1 MTAQREQQEQIQQL
15 SNDNVEN
22 FAAAS
27 AERTYRSEQIEVKVA
42 RVEEKIDAL
51 RERFSE
57 TSDALLT
64 LIKDHS
70 EADAKALAAQL
81 EQNRLLQENIDKV
94 DDFRKKLQYGAIGI
108 LAVLGA
114 VWAVIK
120 VALFTFTGKG
130 A

>member
-1 MTAQREQQEQIQQL
+1 MTARDEQIDEL
-15 SNDNVEN
+15 SDSNIEN

-27 AERTYRSEQIEVKVA
+27 AERAFRGEQIEVKVA

-81 EQNRLLQENIDKV
+81 EQNRLLQAKIEEV

-108 LAVLGA
+108 LGVLGA
-114 VWAVIK
+114 VWAIIK
-120 VALFTFTGKG
+120 VALFTFTGKVN
-130 A
+130 